1 MLSSGNTTNRQG
13 VGIGGGLANSMNSA
27 GVLRQGGVA
36 AGSLDDTLV
45 ISHHGINMDSF
56 DDLQSSID
64 TKRMKTQSSAF
75 IGGPEDLIEV
85 RHFNMREFK
94 EPQPKEAR
102 EKQLLEEELK
112 DIRDEMK
119 FKGTSRMQE
128 AMG

>member
-1 MLSSGNTTNRQG
+1 
-13 VGIGGGLANSMNSA
+13 
-27 GVLRQGGVA
+27 
-36 AGSLDDTLV
+36 
-45 ISHHGINMDSF
+45 MDSF